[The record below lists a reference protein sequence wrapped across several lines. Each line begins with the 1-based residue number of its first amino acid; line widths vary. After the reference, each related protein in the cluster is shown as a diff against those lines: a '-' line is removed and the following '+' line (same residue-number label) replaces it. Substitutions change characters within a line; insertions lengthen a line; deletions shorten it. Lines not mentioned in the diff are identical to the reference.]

1 MKQRLCVLFLL
12 PVLLLT
18 GCQTMLERSYSSIQ
32 PHSQSLTA
40 REDPS
45 ALEAENY
52 QGLVSA
58 VLYLVTQH
66 MDSGIVRLYNYTG
79 DAEADLTAACLEVV
93 QKDPLG
99 AFAVD
104 YIKHEVTRIVSY
116 YEASVTITY
125 QRTAEEMGQVVSVT
139 GSSAIKSELRDA
151 FASFTPVVT
160 LRISYFSEDDEY
172 LLSLIRQAYYDTPQ
186 SAFGLPEVSLS
197 LYPESGIQRIVEI
210 RLAYPAE
217 AETLALRQARLEQ
230 AAAGLLPDDK
240 PGTARQVYDLLLG
253 QVQLEPDPERNSAYD
268 ALVDG
273 LANDEGLALAYQL
286 LCGRAGLTCTV
297 VQGTLEGQPHF
308 WNIVTT
314 DSGSRHVDASAA
326 LYGLTDTQLTNL
338 GAYEWDR
345 SYPICR
351 DGRELSLAPAAKGD
365 DSSPSESAA
374 ETAPENAEN
383 GEESENNP

>member
-1 MKQRLCVLFLL
+1 MKQRLCALLLL

-18 GCQTMLERSYSSIQ
+18 GCQTMLERGYSSVQ

-52 QGLVSA
+52 QELVSA

-66 MDSGIVRLYNYTG
+66 AESGIVRLYNYTG
-79 DAEADLTAACLEVV
+79 DVEADLTAACLEVV

-116 YEASVTITY
+116 YEANVTISY
-125 QRTAEEMGQVVSVT
+125 QRTAEEMGQIISVT
-139 GSSAIKSELRDA
+139 GSSAIKRELRDA
-151 FASFTPVVT
+151 LAAFAPVVT
-160 LRISYFSEDDEY
+160 LRISYFAEDDEY
-172 LLSLIRQAYYDTPQ
+172 LRSLIYQAYYDTPQ
-186 SAFGLPEVSLS
+186 SAFGLPEISLS
-197 LYPESGIQRIVEI
+197 LYPETGIQRIVEI
-210 RLAYPAE
+210 GLTYPAE
-217 AETLALRQARLEQ
+217 VETLVQRQSELE
-230 AAAGLLPDDK
+230 AAAARLLPD
-240 PGTARQVYDLLLG
+240 GAEATARQVYDLLLG
-253 QVQLEPDPERNSAYD
+253 QTALSSDPDRNTAYD
-268 ALVDG
+268 ALVNG

-286 LCGRAGLTCTV
+286 LCARAGLTCTV
-297 VQGTLEGQPHF
+297 VQGTLAEQPHF

-314 DSGSRHVDASAA
+314 DSGSRHVDASAG
-326 LYGLTDTQLTNL
+326 LYALTDLQLVDV
-338 GAYEWDR
+338 GAYQWGS

-351 DGRELSLAPAAKGD
+351 DGRELSLAPAAGHG
-365 DSSPSESAA
+365 SGPLSEKF
-374 ETAPENAEN
+374 AEN

>member
-1 MKQRLCVLFLL
+1 MERRQTGTVKRRLCALLLL
-12 PVLLLT
+12 PALLLT
-18 GCQTMLERSYSSIQ
+18 GCQSMLDRSVSSVQ

-40 REDPS
+40 LEDPS

-52 QGLVSA
+52 QELVSA

-66 MDSGIVRLYNYTG
+66 AESGIVRLYNYTG
-79 DAEADLTAACLEVV
+79 DVEADLTAACLEVV

-125 QRTAEEMGQVVSVT
+125 QRTAEEMGQIVSVT

-151 FASFTPVVT
+151 LAVFAPVVV
-160 LRISYFSEDDEY
+160 LRISYFAEDDEY

-186 SAFGLPEVSLS
+186 SAFGPPQVSLS
-197 LYPESGIQRIVEI
+197 LYPGTGIQRIVEI
-210 RLAYPAE
+210 SLSYPGE
-217 AETLALRQARLEQ
+217 TETLVLRQSELEE
-230 AAAGLLPDDK
+230 AAAVLLPEGK
-240 PGTARQVYDLLLG
+240 KSTARQVYDLLLE
-253 QVQLEPDPERNSAYD
+253 QVIPTSDPDCNTAYD
-268 ALVDG
+268 ALADG
-273 LANDEGLALAYQL
+273 LADNEGLALAYKL
-286 LCGRAGLTCTV
+286 LCDRAGLTCTV
-297 VQGTLEGQPHF
+297 VQGTLEEQPHF

-326 LYGLTDTQLTNL
+326 LYGLTDTQLTEL
-338 GAYEWDR
+338 GAYQWDS

-351 DGRELSLAPAAKGD
+351 DGRELSRAPLSPGRGSPAESTAK
-365 DSSPSESAA
+365 S
-374 ETAPENAEN
+374 
-383 GEESENNP
+383 GEESENIP

>member
-1 MKQRLCVLFLL
+1 MRLCVLLLL

-18 GCQTMLERSYSSIQ
+18 GCHAMLERGYSSVQ

-52 QGLVSA
+52 QELVSA

-66 MDSGIVRLYNYTG
+66 VESGIVRLYNYTG
-79 DAEADLTAACLEVV
+79 DVEADLTAACLEVV

-125 QRTAEEMGQVVSVT
+125 QRTAEEMGQIVSVT

-151 FASFTPVVT
+151 LATFAPVVT
-160 LRISYFSEDDEY
+160 LRISYFAEDDEY
-172 LLSLIRQAYYDTPQ
+172 LRSLIRQAYYDTPQ
-186 SAFGLPEVSLS
+186 SAFGLPKVSLS

-217 AETLALRQARLEQ
+217 AEELALRQSKLEQ
-230 AAAGLLPDDK
+230 AAASLLPDGK
-240 PGTARQVYDLLLG
+240 AGTARQVYDLLLG
-253 QVQLEPDPERNSAYD
+253 QVSLDTDPARNTAYD

-297 VQGTLEGQPHF
+297 VQGTLEEQPHF

-314 DSGSRHVDASAA
+314 DSGSRHVDASAV

-338 GAYEWDR
+338 GAYEWDS

-351 DGRELSLAPAAKGD
+351 DGRELSLAPAAESGRG
-365 DSSPSESAA
+365 SSSE
-374 ETAPENAEN
+374 PDAEN
-383 GEESENNP
+383 SEESENIP